1 MIQRVP
7 HQAAEIARHF
17 LEARQP
23 ARGIPY
29 LVIAGDNAARNYAS
43 HEAIGHYRK
52 AVELQAAVEDMN
64 DMRRAYEGL
73 GRMLTL
79 TNQGTEALAVYN
91 QMLNVGEQR
100 ADISTQVSALNK
112 LAGVFALHRG
122 QFAEGEIY
130 LARADRLVKEYQ
142 EHGGAAESALIRCQM
157 CTAQADFD
165 GVLMHMDNL
174 VTIGET
180 IGSKEFQAMGME
192 HVASSLMFMTRFDE
206 SWQKAQEA
214 LAVAREIGDRR
225 HEGWL
230 LATTIPLFLIRQGEF
245 AQAIAFAQEGVQVAV
260 RIGALEPQIYGN
272 WCVAEVYRAWGE
284 YEKALFYA
292 QRSLETALPLEDF
305 MPFFAVQPLGTLGS
319 VYQEI
324 SPKFYDKIALFHQH
338 ALRLLEQ
345 PGGLMGGGTA
355 WADLGWCAMSLGDE
369 EIAGESF
376 EKGLHSP
383 TMFML
388 LEKPRYLAGAALLA
402 SRQGRQTEALKLA
415 EEACV
420 YAEERGMRNLYP
432 LMRLASGKVQAGC
445 GHHEAALH
453 QFAISVERASGVVDA
468 ADTLAGSCGVSQ
480 IAGCPEPLRQGRNP
494 TGRRRRH
501 HRRDHGAVRR
511 PNPRH
516 RVPRRRLG
524 QSVG

>member
-1 MIQRVP
+1 MPDTLIGVITARLDRLDDQTRQVVQAAAVVGREFSYDTLADIFEVSNGKLEADMQELVRRQLVREKGRQPSRSYVFKHVLTQEAAYSSVLLSQRRDLHRRAAESMIQRVP

-23 ARGIPY
+23 ARAIPY

-388 LEKPRYLAGAALLA
+388 LEKPRSSCWRSTAGQPT
-402 SRQGRQTEALKLA
+402 RT
-415 EEACV
+415 
-420 YAEERGMRNLYP
+420 
-432 LMRLASGKVQAGC
+432 
-445 GHHEAALH
+445 
-453 QFAISVERASGVVDA
+453 
-468 ADTLAGSCGVSQ
+468 AD
-480 IAGCPEPLRQGRNP
+480 
-494 TGRRRRH
+494 
-501 HRRDHGAVRR
+501 
-511 PNPRH
+511 
-516 RVPRRRLG
+516 
-524 QSVG
+524 